1 MNVDYIKYGDIY
13 LPALE
18 APKEHYDLCRFGHA
32 YLRHLKQ
39 NRRSLYSQMM
49 ITGKLLKHVAHVDKL
64 ARQMYDDIIRDR
76 IGDAPPRENQMEWV
90 GFMNNLRNSAEEIVY
105 REFLFE
111 DEKIREV
118 ERER

>member
-39 NRRSLYSQMM
+39 NKVRNIKAYMLRCIYSAPQTISHYYTAEVNHDLY
-49 ITGKLLKHVAHVDKL
+49 G
-64 ARQMYDDIIRDR
+64 
-76 IGDAPPRENQMEWV
+76 G
-90 GFMNNLRNSAEEIVY
+90 
-105 REFLFE
+105 
-111 DEKIREV
+111 
-118 ERER
+118 

>member
-39 NRRSLYSQMM
+39 NKRALYSQMM

-64 ARQMYDDIIRDR
+64 AQQMYDDIIRDR

-90 GFMNNLRNSAEEIVY
+90 AHMNNIEARAREIVNI
-105 REFLFE
+105 E
-111 DEKIREV
+111 IIHN
-118 ERER
+118 

>member
-32 YLRHLKQ
+32 YLRHLKH
-39 NRRSLYSQMM
+39 NKRSLYSQMM
-49 ITGKLLKHVAHVDKL
+49 ISGKLLKHVAHVDKL
-64 ARQMYDDIIRDR
+64 ARRMYDDIIRDR

-105 REFLFE
+105 KEFLFE

-118 ERER
+118 ELER